1 MCRAL
6 CFLLVTAV
14 LFRAFVV
21 VTDADCY
28 SCFILCICCCYSCFI
43 LCILLLLQLIY
54 SVVVAAVDRDGGA
67 VAGVHSGA

>member
-1 MCRAL
+1 ML
-6 CFLLVTAV
+6 QLQIVTAV
-14 LFRAFVV
+14 LFHAFVV
-21 VTDADCY
+21 VTDAD
-28 SCFILCICCCYSCFI
+28 CYSCFI